1 MIKYPHDVLHSQ
13 PTLDEI
19 TNRVFEELL
28 VGKGTSKYQYE
39 GSCKVMESVCL
50 SS

>member
-1 MIKYPHDVLHSQ
+1 MHDLPHSQ

-39 GSCKVMESVCL
+39 GSCKVIESVRL
-50 SS
+50 KSQW